1 MSAAFSHGSY
11 STTFSSSRNN
21 DSAVDGKG
29 VREYLGNEMSLGDMS
44 SFEGVERE
52 WGAWKRVGKVN
63 TIESCFCAL
72 LGYFEINP

>member
-1 MSAAFSHGSY
+1 MSAAFSRGSY

-52 WGAWKRVGKVN
+52 WGTWQREGNVN
-63 TIESCFCAL
+63 TIESAFVHC
-72 LGYFEINP
+72 